1 MQDERDYRVAA
12 AEALELAQQSTDIE
26 LAETYRRLARSYL
39 ALARFHERIAPKLP
53 GTSSLEPGR

>member
-53 GTSSLEPGR
+53 RTSSPEPRK